1 MPHDPQGSGAAAE
14 ATIATIPSSPRPE
27 LDSAMMALEGALRA
41 NRRLPQ
47 RLIEL
52 VRLRIAFHNQC
63 RPCMSIRY
71 GEAVDDGLDET
82 LVCSLERPEEPS
94 DMTPAERAAVLYAD
108 RFASNHLS
116 IDAKILGELARHFD
130 PGEIQ
135 ELAFHAAFFTGFGR
149 MGAVFDKGEELPVG
163 ARPADGAK
171 LTPWGIAPAII
182 RR

>member
-1 MPHDPQGSGAAAE
+1 MDDNEQPG
-14 ATIATIPSSPRPE
+14 TISTQPASPRPD
-27 LDSAMMALEGALRA
+27 LDAAMMAMEAAIRA
-41 NRRLPQ
+41 NRRLSQ

-71 GEAVDDGLDET
+71 SEAVDDGLDEG
-82 LVCSLERPEEPS
+82 LVCSLERPHEPS
-94 DMTPAERAAVLYAD
+94 DMTEAEQAAVRFAD
-108 RFASNHLS
+108 RFASNHLA
-116 IDAKILGELARHFD
+116 IDPAMLENLARYFD

-135 ELAFHAAFFTGFGR
+135 ELAIHAAFFTGFGR
-149 MGAVFDKGEELPVG
+149 MGAVFDKGDELPVG
-163 ARPADGAK
+163 VRPADGRK

>member
-1 MPHDPQGSGAAAE
+1 MADTSQGAAA
-14 ATIATIPSSPRPE
+14 IATSPASARPE
-27 LDSAMMALEGALRA
+27 LDQAMMTMEAALRA

-71 GEAVDDGLDET
+71 GEAVDDGLDEG
-82 LVCSLERPEEPS
+82 LVCSLERPDEPS
-94 DMTPAERAAVLYAD
+94 DLTEAERAAVLYAD
-108 RFASNHLS
+108 RFASNHLA
-116 IDAKILGELARHFD
+116 IDAKMLANLRQHFD
-130 PGEIQ
+130 AGEIQ
-135 ELAFHAAFFTGFGR
+135 ELAIHAAFFTGFGR

-163 ARPADGAK
+163 DRKADGSK
-171 LTPWGIAPAII
+171 LTPWGISPAIV

>member
-1 MPHDPQGSGAAAE
+1 MDRDEQRGTASAITTGPASA
-14 ATIATIPSSPRPE
+14 RPE
-27 LDSAMMALEGALRA
+27 LDAAMMDMEAAIRA
-41 NRRLPQ
+41 NRHLPQ

-71 GEAVDDGLDET
+71 GEAMDDGLDEG
-82 LVCSLERPEEPS
+82 LVCSLERPDEPS
-94 DMTPAERAAVLYAD
+94 DMSPAEQAAVRFAD
-108 RFASNHLS
+108 RFASNHLA
-116 IDAKILGELARHFD
+116 IDRAMLENLAEHFD

-135 ELAFHAAFFTGFGR
+135 ELAIHAAFFTGFGR
-149 MGAVFDKGEELPVG
+149 MGAVFDKGDDLPVG

-171 LTPWGIAPAII
+171 LTPWGITPAII